1 MRKSDQANKVRAYIK
16 ANPKAKSSAV
26 AKACGVSVQYVYS
39 LKYHD
44 KRKAKLKRKVPAKR
58 VVPTP
63 VNKLPEV
70 QKATAGE
77 QYMHLMN
84 RIEHLVEMVHD
95 RDVVIAYLEHKLEMR
110 NETDK

>member
-44 KRKAKLKRKVPAKR
+44 KRKAKLKRKA
-58 VVPTP
+58 VVKVTP

-84 RIEHLVEMVHD
+84 RIERLAEMVND

-110 NETDK
+110 NETNK

>member
-44 KRKAKLKRKVPAKR
+44 KRKAKLKRKA
-58 VVPTP
+58 VVKVTP

-70 QKATAGE
+70 QKATANE
-77 QYMHLMN
+77 HYVYLMDKID
-84 RIEHLVEMVHD
+84 RLTEMVND